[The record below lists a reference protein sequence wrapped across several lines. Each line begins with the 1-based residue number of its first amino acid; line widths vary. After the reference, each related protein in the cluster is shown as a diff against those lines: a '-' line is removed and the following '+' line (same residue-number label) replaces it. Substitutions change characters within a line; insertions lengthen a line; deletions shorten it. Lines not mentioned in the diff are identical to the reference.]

1 MPVFTYKAYN
11 SGGQLK
17 TGIADADSAREA
29 RLKLRRDGLHVTDI
43 SEIDSISEKS
53 QSRFAQNRMRRK
65 TSRELPQA
73 TRQLATL
80 LRSGIA
86 LNDGLKALVEQ
97 LETPVLEAVVR
108 NVRERIN
115 GGASFAEAIEQ
126 HPGVFPPLFISMARA
141 GEAAGNLDLV
151 LERLADFMMRQSKMR
166 NRVSSALMYPMIMIA
181 VGVIVVTILMTKVVP
196 KLIQMV
202 TSKGSELPWP
212 TAVLKTTSEFLGSY
226 WYLLAL
232 GVVLVNM
239 AWGALRRT
247 EGGRYTTDK
256 IKLRLPIFGD
266 LYTKQAIARFS
277 VTLATLLRTG
287 VPILEAL
294 KIVRALVDNAVIE
307 KVLDDL
313 HRAIMEGAD
322 ISGPLKRTKV
332 FPPMVG
338 YMIAVGEQSGEL
350 EQILE
355 RLAESYETEV
365 ELATDR
371 LVSVLE
377 PLLILAMA
385 SMVGFIVVAIVLPML
400 EITQF

>member
-17 TGIADADSAREA
+17 TGIADADSARDA

-43 SEIDSISEKS
+43 EEIDSISEKS

-65 TSRELPQA
+65 TAGELPQA

-97 LETPVLEAVVR
+97 LETPALEAVVR

-115 GGASFAEAIEQ
+115 SGSSFAEAIEQ
-126 HPGVFPPLFISMARA
+126 HPGVFPPLYVSMARA
-141 GEAAGNLDLV
+141 GEAAGNLDVV
-151 LERLADFMMRQSKMR
+151 LERLADFMLRQSKMR

-202 TSKGSELPWP
+202 SQKGGELPWP
-212 TAVLKTTSEFLGSY
+212 TAVLKVTSDFLGSY
-226 WYLLAL
+226 WYLLVL
-232 GVVLVNM
+232 GVVLLNM

-247 EGGRYTTDK
+247 EGGRYRTDQL
-256 IKLRLPIFGD
+256 KLRLPIFGD
-266 LYTKQAIARFS
+266 LYTKQAIARFA

-287 VPILEAL
+287 VAILDAL
-294 KIVRALVDNAVIE
+294 KIVRDLVDNAVIE
-307 KVLDDL
+307 GVLDDL

-322 ISGPLKRTKV
+322 ISGPLKRSKV

-350 EQILE
+350 ESVLD

-371 LVSVLE
+371 LTSVLE

-385 SMVGFIVVAIVLPML
+385 AMVGFIVVAIVLPML